1 MRWTAPRTRCL
12 PIRHHFRAA
21 PDIDSLA
28 VFSGATP
35 LVHCASD
42 EAGIDMADTDKPTQG
57 NRIERDSD
65 NEQFTGTPAI
75 RHVGRTLESD
85 ETYADT
91 EQIAGGLTPEAQ
103 IGTIGAP
110 PESTMGRGATDL
122 SADVSSTDD
131 AAKARIGR
139 NAEPE
144 ALKTRL
150 PGDTSSDPHTDLGP
164 DNATTVQHR
173 GEGQKRER

>member
-1 MRWTAPRTRCL
+1 
-12 PIRHHFRAA
+12 
-21 PDIDSLA
+21 
-28 VFSGATP
+28 
-35 LVHCASD
+35 
-42 EAGIDMADTDKPTQG
+42 MADTNKPAQKNKIATD
-57 NRIERDSD
+57 RD
-65 NEQFTGTPAI
+65 NEQFTSTPAI

-91 EQIAGGLTPEAQ
+91 DQVAGGLTPEAQ
-103 IGTIGAP
+103 IGTVGAP

-131 AAKARIGR
+131 AAKARTGR

-173 GEGQKRER
+173 GENQRRER